1 MQFKTVYALSGILLL
16 IGAVTYA
23 QTVSRWLRIP
33 SGSTP
38 PTILRHH
45 LAAPQSPGFNFQFSY
60 EKTPVRPLE
69 RLINRTIPEASTAAV
84 DSEEPTNAGQNA
96 MKLEELNRE
105 AEEALANPP
114 ASASFTHLFLQQ
126 QKKPQNASLTENIA
140 SMGYDLPA
148 EDTATGSLLPT
159 ASGTMPAS
167 ETANIE
173 ATGTTAIT
181 ASGAAAI
188 K

>member
-1 MQFKTVYALSGILLL
+1 MRFKTVSALSGILLL

-45 LAAPQSPGFNFQFSY
+45 LGAPQSPGLNFQFSY

-69 RLINRTIPEASTAAV
+69 RLINRSIPEAAPAFV
-84 DSEEPTNAGQNA
+84 ESEEPTNAGQNA

-105 AEEALANPP
+105 AEEALTNPP
-114 ASASFTHLFLQQ
+114 DSASFTHLFLQQ
-126 QKKPQNASLTENIA
+126 QKKSQNASLTENIA
-140 SMGYDLPA
+140 SQGYDLPA
-148 EDTATGSLLPT
+148 EDTATDSFLPA
-159 ASGTMPAS
+159 ASGTVAAS
-167 ETANIE
+167 EAANIK
-173 ATGTTAIT
+173 ATDTAVIT
-181 ASGAAAI
+181 ASGATAV